1 MSTVY
6 TPEHEAQLQR
16 IRRNRALRSSAKSS
30 DKTEVNES
38 SPAALDGLSAL
49 KKVSYNTSPG
59 SWYQPKVKSKQSETV
74 KRTLKISEEKIPNKK
89 ENSVNRKIV
98 DNDVTFSE
106 RAGRSETSGRHHDR
120 VLQEDKHQSPKR
132 STHRFK
138 YEVGLMWKGGDRPD
152 QQSSIQSRQPFP
164 SFSGKF

>member
-59 SWYQPKVKSKQSETV
+59 SWYQPKVKSKQSEIV

-98 DNDVTFSE
+98 DNDAHSCWRHQCST
-106 RAGRSETSGRHHDR
+106 RALNRPAHNEPPTLLCQGSHHRCNRINRH
-120 VLQEDKHQSPKR
+120 
-132 STHRFK
+132 
-138 YEVGLMWKGGDRPD
+138 PD
-152 QQSSIQSRQPFP
+152 TKQTAMS
-164 SFSGKF
+164 K